1 MVLILR
7 RKMIFK
13 VLIALIK
20 RILKTLAIPFLWIWW
35 LISWIA
41 VLIIAPFV
49 LIVELALSFKRG
61 DWK

>member
-1 MVLILR
+1 
-7 RKMIFK
+7 MIFQ
-13 VLIALIK
+13 VLTALIK

>member
-1 MVLILR
+1 
-7 RKMIFK
+7 MIFK

-20 RILKTLAIPFLWIWW
+20 RILKILAIPFLWIWW

-41 VLIIAPFV
+41 VLIVAPFV
-49 LIVELALSFKRG
+49 LIVELVLSFKRG